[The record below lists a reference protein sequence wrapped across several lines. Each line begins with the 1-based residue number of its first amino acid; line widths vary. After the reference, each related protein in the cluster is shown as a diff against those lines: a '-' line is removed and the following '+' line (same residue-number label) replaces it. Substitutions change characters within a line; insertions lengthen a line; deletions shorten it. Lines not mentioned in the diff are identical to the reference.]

1 MRVGGALRVVC
12 CGMLLPVLIAAT
24 ALLAPQ
30 AAQAPQAAPP
40 TSAALPGDLPACM
53 QSIDRD
59 WIKQCPRTLREFAR
73 TRTWVPSEA
82 AIAELQRVQP
92 TVEALCRSLRE
103 PCPWTGDPLSM
114 VLDGKTIDNWAT
126 LLDADSRRLERFN
139 ERAAAFDRIVAM
151 IDLAGV
157 VGSVPRADF
166 QRAAVRLQSAAGRRL
181 TAFLPLFGDA
191 AMAARA
197 RDALLACRKAQDQAL
212 AACIATER
220 ARWIARPADRVRAG
234 ATGAELLAAARLEP
248 SAAILKS
255 NEYPLAR
262 LKGDALLVE
271 LRTGD
276 AYFDALD
283 LAWRAPNGAA
293 LISELQR
300 RADRGEF
307 GAWVAAARPEF
318 LVVRS
323 DLDRARTPFDALVDL
338 ARVQAAG
345 GSSPPPSDADSEPPP
360 TEDRQRKSPRK
371 VKR

>member
-1 MRVGGALRVVC
+1 
-12 CGMLLPVLIAAT
+12 MLLQTLITVA
-24 ALLAPQ
+24 ALLAWQ
-30 AAQAPQAAPP
+30 GAPSAAPE
-40 TSAALPGDLPACM
+40 GDLPACM
-53 QSIDRD
+53 RSIDRD

-73 TRTWVPSEA
+73 TRSWLPSES

-114 VLDGKTIDNWAT
+114 VLDTKSIDDWVTI
-126 LLDADSRRLERFN
+126 LDADSRRLVRFN
-139 ERAAAFDRIVAM
+139 ERVAALDRIVAM

-166 QRAAVRLQSAAGRRL
+166 QRVAVRLQSAAGRRVE
-181 TAFLPLFGDA
+181 AFLPLFGDA
-191 AMAARA
+191 AMAARV
-197 RDALLACRKAQDQAL
+197 RDALLACKKAQDQAL
-212 AACIATER
+212 STCIATER
-220 ARWIARPADRVRAG
+220 ARWIARPTERVRAG
-234 ATGAELLAAARLEP
+234 ATGSELLAAARLEP
-248 SAAILKS
+248 SAVVLKS

-276 AYFDALD
+276 AYFDAVES
-283 LAWRAPNGAA
+283 AWRAPNAAA

-300 RADRGEF
+300 RADAGEF

-323 DLDRARTPFDALVDL
+323 DLDRARTPLDALVDL

-345 GSSPPPSDADSEPPP
+345 GSSPAPKTTEDEPPP
-360 TEDRQRKSPRK
+360 NEERQRRSPRK

>member
-1 MRVGGALRVVC
+1 MRYGGALRVFC
-12 CGMLLPVLIAAT
+12 LWMLLQVLITVATITAWQGAPSAAT
-24 ALLAPQ
+24 E
-30 AAQAPQAAPP
+30 
-40 TSAALPGDLPACM
+40 GDVPACL

-73 TRTWVPSEA
+73 TRSWLPSES

-114 VLDGKTIDNWAT
+114 VLDGKTIDDWAT
-126 LLDADSRRLERFN
+126 ILDADSRRLERFN

-166 QRAAVRLQSAAGRRL
+166 QRAAVRLQSAAGRRVE
-181 TAFLPLFGDA
+181 AFLPLFGDA

-197 RDALLACRKAQDQAL
+197 RDALLSCQKLQDQAL
-212 AACIATER
+212 SSCIATER
-220 ARWIARPADRVRAG
+220 ARWIARPTECVRAG

-262 LKGDALLVE
+262 LKGDELLVE

-276 AYFDALD
+276 AYFDAVES
-283 LAWRAPNGAA
+283 AWRAPNAAA
-293 LISELQR
+293 LISDLQR
-300 RADRGEF
+300 RGDRGEF
-307 GAWVAAARPEF
+307 GAWIAAARPEF

-323 DLDRARTPFDALVDL
+323 DLDRARTPLNALVDL

-345 GSSPPPSDADSEPPP
+345 GSSPPTKSTEDEPPP
-360 TEDRQRKSPRK
+360 NEDRQRRVPRK